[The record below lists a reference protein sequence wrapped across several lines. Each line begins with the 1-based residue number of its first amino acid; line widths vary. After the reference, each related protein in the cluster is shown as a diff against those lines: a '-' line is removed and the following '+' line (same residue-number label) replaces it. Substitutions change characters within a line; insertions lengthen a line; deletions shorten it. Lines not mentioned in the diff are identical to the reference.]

1 MTLEMLNLMTIPA
14 LGALGLWL
22 EGIGGNHGF
31 ADKFFSPIPLASPAI
46 SSRFLG
52 VPRHENYRRDRRC
65 SDRSWN
71 FDDGSDLPRG
81 APIDRRRGVG
91 HNP

>member
-31 ADKFFSPIPLASPAI
+31 ADKFSEWYAFGLLNRLSVANQ
-46 SSRFLG
+46 
-52 VPRHENYRRDRRC
+52 V
-65 SDRSWN
+65 
-71 FDDGSDLPRG
+71 
-81 APIDRRRGVG
+81 
-91 HNP
+91 